1 MNLNILKTTNNIT
14 NIKFYYIYDELFF
27 SPEISNIIHEEKKE
41 KYFQLK
47 EIGKEKNEEEIEI
60 NQMIKVKNA
69 IIKFL
74 YNTDLTYF
82 INKQN
87 IYTND
92 FKNLILEIYK
102 HKKSK
107 ILCWLIKKRMIMN
120 ILIQIILI

>member
-1 MNLNILKTTNNIT
+1 LTEYEKLLKTTNNIT

-27 SPEISNIIHEEKKE
+27 SPEISNIIHDEKKE

-47 EIGKEKNEEEIEI
+47 EIEKEKNEEEIEI

-74 YNTDLTYF
+74 YNKDLTYF

-102 HKKSK
+102 YNK
-107 ILCWLIKKRMIMN
+107 IKYN
-120 ILIQIILI
+120 